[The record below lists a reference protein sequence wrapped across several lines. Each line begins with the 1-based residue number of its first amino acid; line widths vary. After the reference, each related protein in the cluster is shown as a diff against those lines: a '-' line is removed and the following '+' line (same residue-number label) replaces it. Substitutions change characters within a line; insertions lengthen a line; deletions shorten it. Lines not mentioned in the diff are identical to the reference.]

1 MNGYKYEIVET
12 SLFKRTRKIAKKRG
26 LDLSLLQEPVTLL
39 AKGEPLPPEYR
50 DHQLNGKLSAFRE
63 CHIKGDWL
71 LVYRI
76 IEDKLILS
84 LNSTGTHSDIFK

>member
-1 MNGYKYEIVET
+1 MNDYKYKPVET
-12 SLFKRTRKIAKKRG
+12 SLFKKTRKLAMKRG
-26 LDLSLLQEPVTLL
+26 LDLALLYEPIRLL
-39 AKGEPLPPEYR
+39 AKGEPLPPRYR
-50 DHQLNGKLSAFRE
+50 DHPLQGKWSAFRE

-84 LNSTGTHSDIFK
+84 LHSTGTHSDLFE

>member
-1 MNGYKYEIVET
+1 MNELKYKPVET
-12 SLFKRTRKIAKKRG
+12 SLFKKTRKLAKKRG
-26 LDLSLLQEPVTLL
+26 FDLTLLEEPIILL
-39 AKGEPLPPEYR
+39 AKGGILPPKYR
-50 DHQLNGKLSAFRE
+50 DHQLQGKLSAFRE

-84 LNSTGTHSDIFK
+84 LHSTGTHSDIF